1 MALNLDQKQQ
11 GRGKVTVSSSSPPG
25 GTDEIHISSVPGG
38 GAVRGEE
45 AESEVMEP
53 TLIVLLFCVF

>member
-1 MALNLDQKQQ
+1 MRYIYPVYL
-11 GRGKVTVSSSSPPG
+11 R
-25 GTDEIHISSVPGG
+25 G